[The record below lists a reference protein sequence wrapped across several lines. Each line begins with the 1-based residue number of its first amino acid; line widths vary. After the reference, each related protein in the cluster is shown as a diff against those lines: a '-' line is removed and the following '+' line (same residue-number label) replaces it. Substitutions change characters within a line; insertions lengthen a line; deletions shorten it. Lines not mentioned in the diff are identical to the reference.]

1 MMKRLFSGLVCAL
14 LLFGSAV
21 GASATAYEP
30 YNGSMSTTYITYF
43 RDILAGRSIQDNYVA
58 FRSGQYEY
66 IMVTGKLSFDGT
78 TFTLSDTGTMFTFSA
93 SDTGYNSVYVYHTS
107 EVTEFTLT
115 PNDMMVYS
123 DLGAYPQL
131 EERTQRY
138 EILTAVMLGIIMLC
152 AVIGRFFCWRVR
164 R

>member
-1 MMKRLFSGLVCAL
+1 MMKRLFSVLVCAL

-30 YNGSMSTTYITYF
+30 YEGSFSTTYITYF

-66 IMVTGKLSFDGT
+66 IMVTGKMVYDGN
-78 TFTLSDTGTMFTFSA
+78 TFTLTDTGKMFKFSA
-93 SDTGYNSVYVYHTS
+93 TDTGYNSLYTY
-107 EVTEFTLT
+107 EVTDITEFTLS
-115 PNDMMVYS
+115 PNRLMIYS
-123 DLGAYPQL
+123 DLGEYPQL

-138 EILTAVMLGIIMLC
+138 EILTAIMLGIIMLSF
-152 AVIGRFFCWRVR
+152 VIGRFFRWGVR